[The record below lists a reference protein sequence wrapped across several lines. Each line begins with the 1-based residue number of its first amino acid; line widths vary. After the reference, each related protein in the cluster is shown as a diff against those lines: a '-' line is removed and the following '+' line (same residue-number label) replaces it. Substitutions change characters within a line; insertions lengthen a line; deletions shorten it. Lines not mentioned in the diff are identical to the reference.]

1 SHNQLLAHAAAVKIY
16 RTNYQASQNGSIGIT
31 LNCHWFLPFSNDT
44 LDHQAAQRALDFMFG
59 WFMQPMT
66 TGEYPLSMVSFVGN
80 RLPKFTREQSKIL
93 TGSFDFIGV
102 NYYTSNYAAN
112 IPHSNNDTSKSTYFK
127 DTHVNLTTERNGIP
141 IGPRAASPWLFVY
154 PRGIQELL
162 LYTKTKYNNP
172 LIY

>member
-1 SHNQLLAHAAAVKIY
+1 MASHNQLLAHAAAVKIY

-59 WFMQPMT
+59 WFMQPVT

-127 DTHVNLTTERNGIP
+127 DTHVNLTRGDSGTEP
-141 IGPRAASPWLFVY
+141 YLTSHYQLLAHAAAK
-154 PRGIQELL
+154 
-162 LYTKTKYNNP
+162 LYKTKYQV
-172 LIY
+172 LCIIELF